1 MIKNSSEL
9 DSDQYNVKGYTKIFI
24 SQQFSIFGSAI
35 VQFALI
41 WWLST
46 SYNETIVLSLA
57 TMAGLLP
64 TILIAPFA
72 GVICDRWNRKKIL
85 LFTDSFQALATF
97 ALIFLFWFNVVELYH
112 IYILLGIRGLMQG
125 IQLPAGISVMSS
137 MVPKEKITKFNSLNS
152 MLQALSYLISP
163 ALGAIAVSNFEIATI
178 YWLDV
183 FTFIP
188 AAVVLVVVGI
198 PKLPKSDQKTA
209 EIHFIAEIK
218 ESLIY
223 LKSQKLFLL
232 ILFFALAN
240 IFVNPLFSLLPKL
253 ISDFYNASAYFY
265 SVLMII
271 VHVGYIVA
279 TILIMQKKNYVPTI
293 KSIIMGCFCLSAGT
307 LLFFFVPV
315 NGKWLFYPLAAFM
328 GFFIALVDVQ
338 FMSLL
343 QVVIPKEM
351 QGRIFS
357 TFFTLIKSLLPLALL
372 GWGVVA
378 DKTSIHIIYLLSP
391 GISLVLMLLL
401 VVFTPILKLKFGASA
416 IQNEESNPIEEVV
429 SHS

>member
-1 MIKNSSEL
+1 MIKNSPDL
-9 DSDQYNVKGYTKIFI
+9 DSNQYNLKGYISIFT

-46 SYNETIVLSLA
+46 AYTETLVLSLA

-85 LFTDSFQALATF
+85 LLTDSFQALSTL
-97 ALIFLFWFNVVELYH
+97 ALILLFWFNVVELYH

-125 IQLPAGISVMSS
+125 LQMPAGISVMSS
-137 MVPKEKITKFNSLNS
+137 MVPSDKITKFNSLNS
-152 MLQALSYLISP
+152 MLQALSYLLSP
-163 ALGAIAVSNFEIATI
+163 AFGAIAVSNFDIATI

-188 AAVVLVVVGI
+188 AAIVLLKVSI
-198 PKLPKSDQKTA
+198 PSLPKSLNEKSK
-209 EIHFIAEIK
+209 INFIGDIK

-223 LKSQKLFLL
+223 LMEKKLFWL

-240 IFVNPLFSLLPKL
+240 IFINPLFSLLPKL
-253 ISDFYNASAYFY
+253 ISDFYQASAYFY
-265 SVLMII
+265 SFLMII

-279 TILIMQKKNYVPTI
+279 TILIMQKKNYIPTI
-293 KSIIMGCFCLSAGT
+293 KSIVVNCFGLSITT
-307 LLFFFVPV
+307 LLLYFIPS
-315 NGKWLFYPLAAFM
+315 NGKWLFYPLGALV

-357 TFFTLIKSLLPLALL
+357 TFFTLIKSLLPLALIL
-372 GWGVVA
+372 WGVVA
-378 DKTSIHIIYLLSP
+378 DSLSIHSIYLLSP
-391 GISLVLMLLL
+391 VISLILMVLLTL
-401 VVFTPILKLKFGASA
+401 FTPLLKLKFESSA
-416 IQNEESNPIEEVV
+416 IPDDEPKPMEELASN
-429 SHS
+429 S